1 MSLSMK
7 KRKIAFN
14 FRNDGTIRAYQ
25 ANTKDKRGVSDFG
38 IITPAYGIAPTI
50 TTIHAPLIYYEETDT
65 AK

>member
-1 MSLSMK
+1 MK

-25 ANTKDKRGVSDFG
+25 ADTKDKSGVSEFG

-65 AK
+65 TK